1 MWEGY
6 EVSGAVF
13 KTKESV
19 TLCKTDQGFVE
30 VDKDTLA
37 VAVKQ
42 GEKSKGYLF
51 HGHGKL
57 VLDAIVETESGA
69 VGEPIER
76 ELVSPFLMLGDT
88 EQIQQRMDEASGD
101 DLTKKG
107 YQNESEF
114 VDKAKSYLEKS
125 LTKGRIHR
133 GMCCGHFEGTMFMFP
148 NETGR
153 SDVLILHDSNLI
165 YKSRSMV
172 FISRKGKSILKS
184 PEHIAMSHNGKCIL
198 IGR

>member
-1 MWEGY
+1 MWEGF
-6 EVSGAVF
+6 EASGAVF

-37 VAVKQ
+37 VLITRD
-42 GEKSKGYLF
+42 EKREGYVF

-69 VGEPIER
+69 VGEPIEK
-76 ELVSPFLMLGDT
+76 ELISPFLMLGDI

-101 DLTKKG
+101 DLMKKG

-125 LTKGRIHR
+125 LTRGRIHR
-133 GMCCGHFEGTMFMFP
+133 GMCCGHFEGPMFMFP
-148 NETGR
+148 NEAGR
-153 SDVLILHDSNLI
+153 SDVLILTGSNLI
-165 YKSRSMV
+165 YKSRGMI

-184 PEHIAMSHNGKCIL
+184 PEHVVMSHNGKCIV

>member
-1 MWEGY
+1 MWEDY

-13 KTKESV
+13 KIKESV

-37 VAVKQ
+37 VPIKR
-42 GEKSKGYLF
+42 GERQEGYVF

-69 VGEPIER
+69 VGEPIEK
-76 ELVSPFLMLGDT
+76 ELSSPFLMLGET

-101 DLTKKG
+101 DLTQKG
-107 YQNESEF
+107 YQNASEF
-114 VDKAKSYLEKS
+114 IDNAKSFLEKS

-133 GMCCGHFEGTMFMFP
+133 G
-148 NETGR
+148 R
-153 SDVLILHDSNLI
+153 SDVLILTGSNLI

-172 FISRKGKSILKS
+172 FISRKDKSILKS
-184 PEHIAMSHNGKCIL
+184 PEHVVMSHNGKCIL

>member
-6 EVSGAVF
+6 EVSGAVY

-37 VAVKQ
+37 VPITR
-42 GEKSKGYLF
+42 GERREGYVF

-69 VGEPIER
+69 VGEPIEK
-76 ELVSPFLMLGDT
+76 ELSSPFLMLGDI
-88 EQIQQRMDEASGD
+88 EQPQQHMDEASAD

-114 VDKAKSYLEKS
+114 VDKAKSCLEKS
-125 LTKGRIHR
+125 LTRGRIHR
-133 GMCCGHFEGTMFMFP
+133 GTCCGHFEGSMFMFP

-153 SDVLILHDSNLI
+153 SDMLILHGSNLI

-172 FISRKGKSILKS
+172 FISHKGKSILKS
-184 PEHIAMSHNGKCIL
+184 PEHVAMSHNGKCIL